1 MFLINFYTVMIL
13 YLFSYILFVRPIVI
27 PDALPSS
34 LSFTFRKLGKC
45 QYVSLQTD
53 DNKNI

>member
-1 MFLINFYTVMIL
+1 MIL